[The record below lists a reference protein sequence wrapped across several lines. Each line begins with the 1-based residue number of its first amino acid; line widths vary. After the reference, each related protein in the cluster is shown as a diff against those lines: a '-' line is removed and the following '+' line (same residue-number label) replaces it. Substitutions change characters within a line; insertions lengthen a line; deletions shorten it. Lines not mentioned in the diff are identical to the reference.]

1 MDIEASCVLLQKL
14 GKKLESRKAA
24 KSEEKNSSFD
34 SHMKRLAEIEKTLK
48 QSRLKY
54 IIINLFEQQKNGW
67 PESKSTKE
75 GPKKLEDIRQD
86 IEKEK
91 FGQSSKRY
99 HYQDDYEDYEEHH
112 KVVYKKKNHSSNTYA
127 LLSHNEEEK
136 EDDFDKGE
144 ILEKVDEHLQ
154 NYMEGKGGSFDI
166 FKPLSKHKVEASE
179 LVLRIFSTIT
189 SNSSLL
195 QKVQNAKDTFIKY
208 LFATADEKIYQ
219 HGSIIRGLNKYIQAN
234 YENDAEENQN
244 LDGLLAVIYTKSYN
258 NHYCEL
264 KDLSFYDKIDEE
276 MMEPYL
282 ARIKLGV
289 KILSSLSGVDAA
301 KLKKFFKEKIEPM
314 VKATD
319 PEEIDEEMMDNVK
332 KLFDDSSTGKTSKEE
347 KKSGLTDFGYE
358 VMNSVLNDNK
368 LKVSVVYEF

>member
-14 GKKLESRKAA
+14 GKKLESRKAT
-24 KSEEKNSSFD
+24 KSEKKNLSFD
-34 SHMKRLAEIEKTLK
+34 SYMKRLIEIEKTLK

-67 PESKSTKE
+67 PESKSKKE
-75 GPKKLEDIRQD
+75 GPKKIEAIRQD

-91 FGQSSKRY
+91 FEKSGKKFY
-99 HYQDDYEDYEEHH
+99 YQDDYDEEYEDHH
-112 KVVYKKKNHSSNTYA
+112 KVAYKKKNHSFNTYA

-144 ILEKVDEHLQ
+144 ILEKVNEHLEI
-154 NYMEGKGGSFDI
+154 YMEGKGGSFDI
-166 FKPLSKHKVEASE
+166 FKPLSKHKIEASE
-179 LVLRIFSTIT
+179 LVSRIFSTIT

-195 QKVQNAKDTFIKY
+195 QKVQNNKDTFIKY
-208 LFATADEKIYQ
+208 LFAVAEEKIYQ
-219 HGSIIRGLNKYIQAN
+219 REAIIHGLNKYIQTN

-244 LDGLLAVIYTKSYN
+244 LDGLLAVIYTKSCN

-264 KDLSFYDKIDEE
+264 KDIVFYEQIDEE

-289 KILSSLSGVDAA
+289 KIILNLSGVETG
-301 KLKKFFKEKIEPM
+301 KLRKFFKEKVQPM
-314 VKATD
+314 VEATD
-319 PEEIDEEMMDNVK
+319 PEEIDQEMINSVK
-332 KLFDDSSTGKTSKEE
+332 KLFEDPNAG
-347 KKSGLTDFGYE
+347 KKSGLTDLGYE
-358 VMNSVLNDNK
+358 VMNDVLNNNK
-368 LKVSVVYEF
+368 LKVSVVYEFL